1 MTTHRNNLI
10 IPGTVRFDSQITIN
24 IDTVTGTTELKVTRG
39 KLEQVQVLG
48 ILSEHSTTL
57 LRNMISLRQIA
68 PGAIMSEPPTT
79 ENTNGGN
86 NDAA

>member
-10 IPGTVRFDSQITIN
+10 IPGVVRFDTQITIN
-24 IDTVTGTTELKVTRG
+24 VDTATGTTELKVTRG
-39 KLEQVQVLG
+39 KLAQVQVLG

-57 LRNMISLRQIA
+57 LRNMISMRQIA
-68 PGAIMSEPPTT
+68 PGAIMSEPTS
-79 ENTNGGN
+79 ENTDGGN